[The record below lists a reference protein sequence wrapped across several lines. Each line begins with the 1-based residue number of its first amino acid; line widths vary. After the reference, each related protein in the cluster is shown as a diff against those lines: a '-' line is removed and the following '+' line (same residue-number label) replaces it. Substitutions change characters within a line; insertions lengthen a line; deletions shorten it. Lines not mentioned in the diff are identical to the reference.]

1 MNAGTR
7 GQILARILV
16 LGILA
21 LPVTGVAL
29 ESGASLRVQVFPDHY
44 ALAGK
49 RFADLA
55 TLEAW
60 VEPLSVQALRLDSCG
75 QASVTRLV
83 AAMERFYG
91 VYGQGIEIREQ
102 DPSGPDCASNLA
114 TDAEFLEVEKNGRS
128 ILP

>member
-1 MNAGTR
+1 MNAGAR
-7 GQILARILV
+7 SHFFFRILV
-16 LGILA
+16 LGTLA
-21 LPVTGVAL
+21 LPVTGFAL

-49 RFADLA
+49 RFADLT

-83 AAMERFYG
+83 AAVERFYG

-102 DPSGPDCASNLA
+102 NPSGPDCASLPA
-114 TDAEFLEVEKNGRS
+114 TDAEFLAVEENGRS